1 MSEGLIHT
9 HNRISQAQKMRM
21 LNKQTLCKPQ
31 TKYTQKAEERY
42 TKQTKERVYKDK
54 RRRNIE
60 QCRGFI
66 MGCYRN
72 MEQ

>member
-1 MSEGLIHT
+1 MSEGLIHKQ
-9 HNRISQAQKMRM
+9 NRISQAKKMRM
-21 LNKQTLCKPQ
+21 LNKQTLCKPW
-31 TKYTQKAEERY
+31 TRYTQKAEEQY
-42 TKQTKERVYKDK
+42 TKQTKGRIYKDTT
-54 RRRNIE
+54 RSNTE